1 VPAAVTQVVDGA
13 LETIHA
19 PLHVC
24 ILGHDLAI
32 QVVRGFAMEG
42 HVLVHD
48 GEVLRHFFILL
59 IDECLEQ
66 GELLLEL
73 LALCP

>member
-32 QVVRGFAMEG
+32 QVVRGFTMEG

-48 GEVLRHFFILL
+48 GEVLYYFLVLL
-59 IDECLEQ
+59 VDASLE
-66 GELLLEL
+66 
-73 LALCP
+73 